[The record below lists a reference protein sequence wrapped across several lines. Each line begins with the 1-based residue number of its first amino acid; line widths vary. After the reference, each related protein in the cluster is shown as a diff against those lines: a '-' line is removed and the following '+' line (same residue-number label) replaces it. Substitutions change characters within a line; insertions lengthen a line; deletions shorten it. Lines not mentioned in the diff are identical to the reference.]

1 MTETSARK
9 HGPRLNADGDATDA
23 EINRKLTEH
32 LRANAIK
39 VTADAG
45 VVKPARQF
53 GGTGRRGVLTS
64 VSAFGMATAQ
74 IFGLAAL
81 VVLMILAFIHAY
93 LYEKEAR

>member
-9 HGPRLNADGDATDA
+9 HGLRLNTDGDATDA

-39 VTADAG
+39 ITADAD
-45 VVKPARQF
+45 VVKPARQS
-53 GGTGRRGVLTS
+53 GGSGRRPALIPLGK
-64 VSAFGMATAQ
+64 AIAQ
-74 IFGLAAL
+74 IVGLVAL
-81 VVLMILAFIHAY
+81 IVLMIFASIHAY